1 MTAIPTEPIWIDQDQ
16 ELARLCERWRGQGAI
31 AVDTEFMRSETF
43 YPKAGL
49 LQVGDGQGCYLI
61 DPLAI
66 DELQPLRELFTAP
79 EVTKVL
85 HAPSEDLEVFQ
96 EWLGVL
102 PEPLFD
108 TQLAAAFA
116 GEGFSLGYAGL
127 GKALLGVEIPKGET
141 RSNWL
146 QRPLSVA
153 QKRYAALDVAHM
165 LVIYGKLLQRLKTS
179 ERLDW
184 VKAECT
190 DLVAKARRE
199 PEPED
204 YYRKLGSAWKLHRR
218 ELAVLR
224 QVCAWRERE
233 ARRSNRPRNRLIKEA
248 GLWELARR
256 QPSDLGQLQ
265 ALKEVPGRTLRDYGE
280 TLLAQ
285 IELGSSQPEALWPQP
300 LPAPLGRS
308 EAPLLKALKA
318 HVRQLAGRLDL
329 PPELLVRKRDY
340 EALVRSGLNGGDFA
354 LPPSLEGW
362 RRDLLGDSLLEA
374 ARSQRDRVFA
384 QVPE

>member
-16 ELARLCERWRGQGAI
+16 ELARLCEGWRGQAAI
-31 AVDTEFMRSETF
+31 ALDTEFMRSETF
-43 YPKAGL
+43 YPKTGL
-49 LQVGDGQGCYLI
+49 LQVGDGQGFYLI

-66 DELQPLRELFTAP
+66 DELQPLRELFTDP
-79 EVTKVL
+79 QVTKVL

-96 EWLGVL
+96 HWLGVL

-108 TQLAAAFA
+108 TQLAAAFV

-127 GKALLGVEIPKGET
+127 GKAILGVEIPKGET

-165 LVIYGKLLQRLKTS
+165 LVIYGKLLQRLKANG
-179 ERLDW
+179 RLDW
-184 VKAECT
+184 AKAESAG
-190 DLVAKARRE
+190 LVAKARQE

-204 YYRKLGSAWKLHRR
+204 YYRKLGSAWKLRPG

-224 QVCAWRERE
+224 QVCAWREAE
-233 ARRSNRPRNRLIKEA
+233 ARRINRPRNRLIKEA

-256 QPSDLGQLQ
+256 QPSDLGKLQ

-280 TLLAQ
+280 VLLAQ
-285 IELGSSQPEALWPQP
+285 IELGRNQPESLWPEP
-300 LPAPLGRS
+300 LPAPLGRA

-318 HVRQLAGRLDL
+318 HVRQLAERLDL

-340 EALVRSGLNGGDFA
+340 EALVRSGLEGGDFT

-362 RRDLLGDSLLEA
+362 RRELLGESLLEV
-374 ARSQRDRVFA
+374 ARAHKDSLVSEVSQ
-384 QVPE
+384 

>member
-16 ELARLCERWRGQGAI
+16 QLARLCARWRGQTAI

-66 DELQPLRELFTAP
+66 GELQPLRELFMAP

-96 EWLGVL
+96 HWLGVL
-102 PEPLFD
+102 PDPLFD

-153 QKRYAALDVAHM
+153 QQRYAALDVAHM

-179 ERLDW
+179 ERLHW
-184 VKAECT
+184 VKAESA
-190 DLVAKARRE
+190 DLVAKARQE
-199 PEPED
+199 PEPGD

-233 ARRSNRPRNRLIKEA
+233 ARRSDRPRNRLIKEA

-280 TLLAQ
+280 TLLEQVA
-285 IELGSSQPEALWPQP
+285 LGRSQPEALWPEP
-300 LPAPLGRS
+300 LPAPMGRA
-308 EAPLLKALKA
+308 EAPFLKTLKA
-318 HVRQLAGRLDL
+318 HVRNLAERLDL
-329 PPELLVRKRDY
+329 PPELLARKRDY
-340 EALVRSGLNGGDFA
+340 EALVRSGLKGGEFI
-354 LPPSLEGW
+354 LPPGLEGW
-362 RRDLLGDSLLEA
+362 RRDLLGDSLLEV
-374 ARSQRDRVFA
+374 ARAHKGSLVA
-384 QVPE
+384 EVPR

>member
-1 MTAIPTEPIWIDQDQ
+1 
-16 ELARLCERWRGQGAI
+16 
-31 AVDTEFMRSETF
+31 
-43 YPKAGL
+43 
-49 LQVGDGQGCYLI
+49 
-61 DPLAI
+61 
-66 DELQPLRELFTAP
+66 
-79 EVTKVL
+79 VL

-96 EWLGVL
+96 HWLGVL

-108 TQLAAAFA
+108 TQLAAAFV

-127 GKALLGVEIPKGET
+127 GKAILGVEIPKGET

-165 LVIYGKLLQRLKTS
+165 LVIYGKLLQRLRS
-179 ERLDW
+179 SGRLDW
-184 VKAECT
+184 AKAESA
-190 DLVAKARRE
+190 DLVAKARQE

-233 ARRSNRPRNRLIKEA
+233 ARRANRPRNRLLKEA

-256 QPSDLGQLQ
+256 QPVDLGQLR
-265 ALKEVPGRTLRDYGE
+265 ALKEIPARTLRDYGE
-280 TLLAQ
+280 TLLEQ
-285 IELGSSQPEALWPQP
+285 IELGRNQPEPLWPEP
-300 LPAPLGRS
+300 LPAPLGRA
-308 EAPLLKALKA
+308 EAPFLKTLKA
-318 HVRQLAGRLDL
+318 HVRHLAERLAL
-329 PPELLVRKRDY
+329 PPELLARKRDY
-340 EALVRSGLNGGDFA
+340 EALVRSGLNGGEFV

-362 RRDLLGDSLLEA
+362 RRDLLGDSLLEV
-374 ARSQRDRVFA
+374 ARAHRNDLVAEVRQ
-384 QVPE
+384 